1 MERCPNCRARY
12 DGDPACR
19 RCGMALGP
27 LLQIEQGAQRRLAQ
41 AIRLLGT
48 DSRAA
53 VDALTA
59 SGRLQNSPLADH
71 LIGFVRWRQQRR
83 SDQFNTP

>member
-12 DGDPACR
+12 DADPNCR

-27 LLQIEQGAQRRLAQ
+27 LLQIEQAAQRRLAL
-41 AIRLLGT
+41 AIQLLGT
-48 DSRAA
+48 DSPAA
-53 VDALTA
+53 LDALTT
-59 SGRLQNSPLADH
+59 SRRLQTSPLADH
-71 LIGFVRWRQQRR
+71 LVGFVRWRQQRR